1 MVKVVS
7 GHILSLLQLKALYE
21 SWFFNTTL
29 NYSRNCFPIIH
40 IVQSKHDIFIKRK
53 ASCLAAGLFGR
64 SWNGLSGRGWNGL
77 LGRGWN
83 GLSGRGWNGLSG
95 RGWNGLSGRGWNVS
109 CTFTPRSNLSKY
121 IGIIQN
127 YLN

>member
-1 MVKVVS
+1 MRVGFS
-7 GHILSLLQLKALYE
+7 IQHL
-21 SWFFNTTL
+21 
-29 NYSRNCFPIIH
+29 IIVE

-64 SWNGLSGRGWNGL
+64 SWNGLSGRGWNSL
-77 LGRGWN
+77 L
-83 GLSGRGWNGLSG
+83 
-95 RGWNGLSGRGWNVS
+95 GRGWNVS

-121 IGIIQN
+121 IGIKQN